1 MRTLWLL
8 MAFTSL
14 SACAQTPQE
23 FLRLAQDVYK
33 NPSGY
38 EITGRGTVQPAGSSW
53 QVTFNVTLVAAPA
66 PLETPNAP
74 VNPAGRVGGQMQWT
88 KVGDGAD
95 EKPQRFVIPFF
106 VASGVSQIAENVAA
120 VKEIGT
126 EQLPLNGSPVDCRV
140 LEVEYNA
147 PAEQPK
153 LAPVRYSICS
163 NKHLILKKVIFYS
176 TGRRPTDPGAPWTIT
191 FDTAQFH
198 RPAPAWL
205 VAMNNAPIVSTR
217 KEWLGKPAPAFQLT
231 DLDGKSV
238 ALSSMRGKVVL
249 LDFWSTACGPCI
261 REMPT
266 IQKMA
271 EEYQDD
277 VIVWGVSLDQPDR
290 DKKWLALHQQ
300 KFPTLSDSDYVVSDL
315 YKVPGIPATVLID
328 RKGKIRNYWEGEVPA
343 QDLETAL
350 RKTARTH

>member
-8 MAFTSL
+8 MIATSIG
-14 SACAQTPQE
+14 ACAQTPQE
-23 FLRLAQDVYK
+23 LLRLAQEAYK

-38 EITGRGTVQPAGSSW
+38 EIKGHGSVQPAGSSW
-53 QVTFNVTLVAAPA
+53 QVTFNVTLLAAPA
-66 PLETPNAP
+66 PLETPNTP
-74 VNPAGRVGGQMQWT
+74 VNPAGLVGGPMQWA

-95 EKPQRFVIPFF
+95 EKPRRFGIPFF
-106 VASGVSQIAENVAA
+106 VASGVSPIAENVAA

-147 PAEQPK
+147 PADQPK

-163 NKHLILKKVIFYS
+163 DKHLILKKVIFYS
-176 TGRRPTDPGAPWTIT
+176 TGRQPTDPGAPWTIT

-205 VAMNNAPIVSTR
+205 LAMRNAPIVTTH

-238 ALSSMRGKVVL
+238 ALSSMQGKVVL

-261 REMPT
+261 REMPS
-266 IQKMA
+266 IQKVA
-271 EEYQDD
+271 GEHKDD
-277 VIVWGVSLDQPDR
+277 VIVWGVSLDQPER

-300 KFPTLSDSDYVVSDL
+300 QFPTLADSDYVVSDL

-328 RKGKIRNYWEGEVPA
+328 RKGNIRYYWEGEVPI
-343 QDLETAL
+343 QDLEDAL
-350 RKTARTH
+350 KKMARIH